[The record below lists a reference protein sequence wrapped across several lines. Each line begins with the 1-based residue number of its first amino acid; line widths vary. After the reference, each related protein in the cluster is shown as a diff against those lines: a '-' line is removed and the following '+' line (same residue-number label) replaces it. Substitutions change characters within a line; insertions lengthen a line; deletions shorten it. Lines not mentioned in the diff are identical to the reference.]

1 MFYKHRSN
9 DYKNNSKLSDRKIF
23 GGELKYIEG
32 YPVVFLKG
40 TYYTM
45 GLQYGLLLKKEIRE
59 LYKKNQNRKTEVIKH
74 LPWYMKPISGFIM
87 ALVAGYSLLRIPPK
101 YLKEIAGLALGSKVP
116 FTDILTA
123 AFGGVVF
130 DAACT
135 SIFVKYKGTILHA
148 HNLDFEPAYLGLYP
162 AIVIYNHPKKLK
174 YMHLGV
180 AGVPGMFHGI
190 NEKGISV
197 AVNYGDGTYNKENK
211 GLPMGYKLREILE
224 KATSID
230 DVEAILKKAG
240 PDELGWI
247 ITVGSSIEKKC
258 ATFDIF
264 DGIIVRRD
272 YPMEGTAYVLNDI
285 FSPERL
291 QDISLSKKYLQISR
305 GAGLYNIA
313 RRERLDKYL
322 KKHSIQSID
331 DMIELLRDYDLAKYK
346 KFTGSLNST
355 IVNER
360 TLHTIIFDNN
370 SCKVFIAAA
379 EGYSA
384 LSDLISFDLLSG
396 EGKLYKE
403 AEKEFRSDSL
413 KKFME
418 WYSLYQEI
426 SLVHTVT
433 QGISRRFSFVKFKT
447 PDFSSVINDSIVAQ
461 CSNPRELWSLFRLW
475 NHGKEVKT
483 EVIINSSTRLI
494 EKFKELAVLY
504 IIKAKALTR
513 IKQYKEA
520 EDTLLQ
526 SLKCKIISPY
536 DRIHI
541 YNDLAGIYLKIKE
554 KEKAREYAQK
564 NIEVIETL
572 SCKYS
577 CGDKTGKIYSEMKKL
592 IKKSSLKKL
601 K

>member
-1 MFYKHRSN
+1 M
-9 DYKNNSKLSDRKIF
+9 D
-23 GGELKYIEG
+23 
-32 YPVVFLKG
+32 
-40 TYYTM
+40 
-45 GLQYGLLLKKEIRE
+45 
-59 LYKKNQNRKTEVIKH
+59 
-74 LPWYMKPISGFIM
+74 MKPISGFYNGPCSWIF
-87 ALVAGYSLLRIPPK
+87 
-101 YLKEIAGLALGSKVP
+101 P
-116 FTDILTA
+116 FTHSPKILKGNCWPCPWQQGSLYRYSHSSL
-123 AFGGVVF
+123 GGVVF

-135 SIFVKYKGTILHA
+135 SILVKYKGNILHA

-162 AIVIYNHPKKLK
+162 AIVVYNHPKKLK

-264 DGIIVRRD
+264 VGIIVRRV

-384 LSDLISFDLLSG
+384 LLTLFPLIFYLG
-396 EGKLYKE
+396 RKLYKE
-403 AEKEFRSDSL
+403 A
-413 KKFME
+413 
-418 WYSLYQEI
+418 
-426 SLVHTVT
+426 
-433 QGISRRFSFVKFKT
+433 RRNL
-447 PDFSSVINDSIVAQ
+447 D
-461 CSNPRELWSLFRLW
+461 
-475 NHGKEVKT
+475 
-483 EVIINSSTRLI
+483 
-494 EKFKELAVLY
+494 
-504 IIKAKALTR
+504 LT
-513 IKQYKEA
+513 
-520 EDTLLQ
+520 L
-526 SLKCKIISPY
+526 
-536 DRIHI
+536 
-541 YNDLAGIYLKIKE
+541 
-554 KEKAREYAQK
+554 
-564 NIEVIETL
+564 
-572 SCKYS
+572 
-577 CGDKTGKIYSEMKKL
+577 
-592 IKKSSLKKL
+592 
-601 K
+601 